1 MTDPSGIAGELR
13 RSFEQPGGWRDLIAP
28 VVRGGAAAL
37 EVAYATL
44 EEVLVERSGESDPE
58 PALCYATLLLCSFD
72 AGYAEPEREACLAT
86 RKWLRLA
93 KAWGAHSEDL
103 RLLLG
108 WLCIHEGSLA
118 EAYVRL
124 ERVAALPA
132 ARFRLGLLELARDRA
147 DPDGAA
153 SRALAH
159 YRIGLEGPKGDLGA
173 ADCQAGCA
181 QAYLILGQTQRAR
194 EALVLARQR
203 GALHPLADAVASAL
217 AREESRSGRR
227 ARVAAALAL
236 AGAGVAAAFG
246 LANAP
251 LWREGAQAEPSQPKS
266 STAAAMSE
274 SR

>member
-1 MTDPSGIAGELR
+1 MTDPSGIATELR
-13 RSFEQPGGWRDLIAP
+13 ASFERPGGWRDLVAR
-28 VVRGGAAAL
+28 VVRGGESALAA
-37 EVAYATL
+37 AYATL

-72 AGYAEPEREACLAT
+72 AGYAEPKREACLST

-93 KAWGAHSEDL
+93 KAWGAKSEDL

-159 YRIGLEGPKGDLGA
+159 YRVGLDGAPGDLGA

-194 EALVLARQR
+194 EALTLARQR
-203 GALHPLADAVASAL
+203 GALHPVADAVESAL
-217 AREESRSGRR
+217 AQSGSSSGR
-227 ARVAAALAL
+227 ARRVGVALAL
-236 AGAGVAAAFG
+236 AGAGIAVAVG
-246 LANAP
+246 VANAP
-251 LWREGAQAEPSQPKS
+251 LWREGAQARPSQPKS
-266 STAAAMSE
+266 STAAAVSE